1 VSTAAERIKAAA
13 AATAAAET
21 AIAAVA
27 AALAVRRPVNSRG
40 VYVDR
45 HNVVADFGA
54 AKYAI
59 ERALNAIQG
68 GEWPSAADY
77 KDGDAP

>member
-1 VSTAAERIKAAA
+1 MSTAAARIKAAA
-13 AATAAAET
+13 AATAAAEQK
-21 AIAAVA
+21 IE
-27 AALAVRRPVNSRG
+27 AVRGVLADARAINSRG

-45 HNVVADFGA
+45 HGVMNNYVAA
-54 AKYAI
+54 RLAI
-59 ERALNAIQG
+59 EAAIRAIG